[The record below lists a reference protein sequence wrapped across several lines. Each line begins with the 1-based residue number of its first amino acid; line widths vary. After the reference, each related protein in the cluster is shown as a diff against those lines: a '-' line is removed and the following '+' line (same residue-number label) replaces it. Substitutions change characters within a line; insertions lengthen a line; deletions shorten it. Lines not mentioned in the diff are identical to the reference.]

1 MGRGTSLSCNQREL
15 GGTPHLSY
23 EVLLEEGIRTTD
35 AFVALT
41 GDDGDNIITS
51 LYAKKRAVGSIVTK
65 VNREHFTEI
74 LESSDLDCIVT
85 PKELVAQQLARYVR
99 AMHDSMGSSMETL
112 YRLADGKVEAL
123 EFRVTEG
130 AACIG
135 IPLKSLKLKPN
146 VLVCAVIRGDRSIIP
161 DGETTICAG
170 DHAIIVSSAGKLK
183 TIDGIVD
190 K

>member
-1 MGRGTSLSCNQREL
+1 
-15 GGTPHLSY
+15 
-23 EVLLEEGIRTTD
+23 
-35 AFVALT
+35 
-41 GDDGDNIITS
+41 
-51 LYAKKRAVGSIVTK
+51 
-65 VNREHFTEI
+65 
-74 LESSDLDCIVT
+74 
-85 PKELVAQQLARYVR
+85 
-99 AMHDSMGSSMETL
+99 METL

-123 EFRVTEG
+123 EFRVTDG

-146 VLVCAVIRGDRSIIP
+146 VLICAVIRGNRSIIP

>member
-1 MGRGTSLSCNQREL
+1 MRKVYHKIIHIAGNVITVEADDVAYNELAEVTSARGVSL
-15 GGTPHLSY
+15 
-23 EVLLEEGIRTTD
+23 
-35 AFVALT
+35 
-41 GDDGDNIITS
+41 
-51 LYAKKRAVGSIVTK
+51 
-65 VNREHFTEI
+65 
-74 LESSDLDCIVT
+74 
-85 PKELVAQQLARYVR
+85 AQVI
-99 AMHDSMGSSMETL
+99 
-112 YRLADGKVEAL
+112 RLADGKVEAL